1 MKSIQKIYEDIK
13 NRFFKD
19 TGIDIERGT
28 AIDYFVLASSN
39 MLEEAHQVI
48 EDNKTPHIYSSLY
61 GERID
66 DMGILCGVT
75 RKPDESDKN
84 FLYRLLQWNISNK
97 AANSTAIETALMNLK
112 NSSNV
117 TYVPHAFGCGT
128 AAAYIIPKVMDEE
141 GIKLATEEV
150 KDVLADVVSPSTYI
164 EYIIPTVRQVRI
176 TCSFKATAADKKAIK
191 DNISSKVVSYING
204 IAPGNYLEIGH
215 INKIGFEE
223 PNVQYFNV
231 TSLNI
236 DGKEIG
242 EVSVLQKV
250 ESKFIITEDNIILVE
265 VE

>member
-1 MKSIQKIYEDIK
+1 MKSLQEIYNDIK
-13 NRFFKD
+13 SRFFKD

-28 AIDYFVLASSN
+28 AIDYFVLASSD
-39 MLEEAHQVI
+39 MIAEAHQVI
-48 EDNKTPHIYSSLY
+48 EDNKTPHIYSSLS
-61 GERID
+61 GTRID

-75 RKPDESDKN
+75 RKADESDKN
-84 FLYRLLQWNISNK
+84 FLYRLINWNVSNK
-97 AANSTAIETALMNLK
+97 AANNTAIETALMNLK

-128 AAAYIIPKVMDEE
+128 AAAYIIPHIMDETNIE
-141 GIKLATEEV
+141 LATNEV
-150 KDVLADVVSPSTYI
+150 KSVLADVVSPSTYI
-164 EYIIPTVRQVRI
+164 EYIVPILREVRI
-176 TCSFKATAADKKAIK
+176 TCSFKAIAADKEAIK
-191 DNISSKVVSYING
+191 SNISSKIVSYVNG
-204 IAPGNYLEIGH
+204 IAPGDNLEIGH
-215 INKIGFEE
+215 INKIGIEE

-250 ESKFIITEDNIILVE
+250 ESKFITTEDSIIWVE